1 MFPRHIRYVDSS
13 TWRIYFV
20 NCLRHG
26 SGGLYRL
33 RRGNEMAILFPKD
46 MASQRTKTRR
56 LQLKGER
63 IPYTVRRSH
72 RARRVSLT
80 MQYDGS
86 IVVSAPEKT
95 GLSEIERF
103 IMEKSAWVLKNFLY
117 FKTFKGKI
125 FTGDKKEF
133 FAHKER
139 AARCVTRR
147 LARFNKVSAFRV
159 NRVSIKHQRAQW
171 GSCSDK
177 KNLNFNYKILFLP
190 SRLRDYVIVHE
201 LCHTRELNHSAR
213 FWRLVGEIIPHYEH
227 RESEL
232 RNYRIG

>member
-1 MFPRHIRYVDSS
+1 
-13 TWRIYFV
+13 
-20 NCLRHG
+20 
-26 SGGLYRL
+26 
-33 RRGNEMAILFPKD
+33 MAILLPKA
-46 MASQRTKTRR
+46 MTSLRTKTKR

-63 IPYTVRRSH
+63 IPYAVRRSH

-80 MQYDGS
+80 MHYDGS
-86 IVVSAPEKT
+86 FIVSAPERT

-103 IMEKSAWVLKNFLY
+103 IKEKSSWILKNFLY
-117 FKTFKGKI
+117 FKNFKGKI
-125 FTGDKKEF
+125 FSGDKKEF
-133 FAHKER
+133 LAHKER

-147 LARFNKVSAFRV
+147 LMRFNTGNDFRI
-159 NRVSIKHQRAQW
+159 NRVHIKHQRAQW

-190 SRLRDYVIVHE
+190 PRLRDYVIVHE

-213 FWRLVGEIIPHYEH
+213 FWRLVGEIIPRYER